1 MRPSSVTWW
10 LHEGRTVHIRIS
22 TIEQNSGLQ
31 RTELEKFLEL
41 RGWENAGVYEDVMSG
56 ARPSRP
62 GLNALMAD
70 AAAGKF
76 DVVAVWKLDR
86 FGRSVIDCLNN
97 IQKLEEAG
105 VRFVS
110 VTQNLDTS
118 HADPAGWFM
127 LHVLAAA
134 AEFERSLIKERV
146 ASGIRQAKREGKRMG
161 RPKLV
166 FRHDEV
172 YELRERGLTLRE
184 ISERMNLTVATVHR
198 ALKMAA

>member
-1 MRPSSVTWW
+1 MDSR
-10 LHEGRTVHIRIS
+10 LRTALYVRVS
-22 TIEQNSGLQ
+22 TIDQNSALQ
-31 RTELEKFLEL
+31 EAELERELEL
-41 RGWENAGVYEDVMSG
+41 RGWENAGTYEDVMSG

-76 DVVAVWKLDR
+76 SCVAVWKLDR
-86 FGRSVIDCLNN
+86 FGRSVIDCLQN
-97 IQKLEEAG
+97 IQKLDDVG

-110 VTQNLDTS
+110 VTQHLDTS
-118 HADPAGWFM
+118 HADPAGRFM

-146 ASGIRQAKREGKRMG
+146 ASGIRQAQRDGKRMG

-166 FRHDEV
+166 FRRDEV
-172 YELRERGLTLRE
+172 QELRGQGLTLRE
-184 ISERMNLTVATVHR
+184 ISGRMNLTMATVYR
-198 ALKMAA
+198 ALKAA

>member
-1 MRPSSVTWW
+1 V
-10 LHEGRTVHIRIS
+10 
-22 TIEQNSGLQ
+22 EQNSGLQ
-31 RTELEKFLEL
+31 RAELEKFLEI

-62 GLNALMAD
+62 GLNRLMED

-76 DVVAVWKLDR
+76 DCVAVWKLDR
-86 FGRSVIDCLNN
+86 FGRSVIDCLQN
-97 IQKLEEAG
+97 IQKLEEAN
-105 VRFVS
+105 VRFLA

-118 HADPAGWFM
+118 HSDPAGRFM
-127 LHVLAAA
+127 LHVLAA

-166 FRHDEV
+166 FRHDLV
-172 YELRERGLTLRE
+172 HELRGQGLTIRE

-198 ALKMAA
+198 ALQAA